1 MTCAQQLNCFQTHR
15 ATTRRARARPSD
27 DWRGGVGMGAT
38 RDARA
43 VTHRARDGTRA
54 TATGTTEKMQSAFK
68 RTRTTTKATTK
79 ATTARRKTTAKTT
92 KTVTKTARARATT
105 KATAKRATKAAKRPQ
120 SGAARTSKIKTTA
133 AEPRKRVAAHIA
145 AAQDGPVTVVSE
157 LPADVIEARTLRV
170 NLSAT
175 LNKTLANDYEESRGD
190 EPRATPRVDV
200 SVSDILTRFTEE
212 QAGKAKSPKSL
223 ETMRAI
229 VRGIEDAFN
238 DTFYASLL
246 YKDEWH
252 VAKAQTPSK
261 VFGAL
266 HLLRL
271 LAKFPDMVSPHA
283 FASDDHAKALN
294 VKLNELGRFIDR
306 NAAALGVPAPPKPE
320 RTRKSAVNLDAADA

>member
-1 MTCAQQLNCFQTHR
+1 
-15 ATTRRARARPSD
+15 
-27 DWRGGVGMGAT
+27 MGAT

-43 VTHRARDGTRA
+43 VTTRARDGARA
-54 TATGTTEKMQSAFK
+54 TATKTTEMMQSAFK
-68 RTRTTTKATTK
+68 RTRTTKATTK
-79 ATTARRKTTAKTT
+79 ATTARRKTTAKAT
-92 KTVTKTARARATT
+92 KTTPKTAPARVTT
-105 KATAKRATKAAKRPQ
+105 KAAAKRATKTSKRPQ
-120 SGAARTSKIKTTA
+120 SGVARTSKIETTA
-133 AEPRKRVAAHIA
+133 AEPRKSVAAHIA
-145 AAQDGPVTVVSE
+145 AAKDEPVTVVSE
-157 LPADVIEARTLRV
+157 LPADVIKARTLRV

-190 EPRATPRVDV
+190 EPRATTRVDV
-200 SVSDILTRFTEE
+200 TVSDILTRFTEE
-212 QAGKAKSPKSL
+212 QAGKVKSPKSM

-283 FASDDHAKALN
+283 FASDDHAKMLN

-306 NAAALGVPAPPKPE
+306 NAAALGVPVPPKPE
-320 RTRKSAVNLDAADA
+320 RKPKSAVNLDAADA

>member
-1 MTCAQQLNCFQTHR
+1 
-15 ATTRRARARPSD
+15 
-27 DWRGGVGMGAT
+27 MGAT

-43 VTHRARDGTRA
+43 VTRRARDGARA
-54 TATGTTEKMQSAFK
+54 TATTTTEMMQSAFK
-68 RTRTTTKATTK
+68 RTRTTKATKATKTTTK
-79 ATTARRKTTAKTT
+79 ATTGRRKTTAKAT
-92 KTVTKTARARATT
+92 KTTPKSAPARVTT
-105 KATAKRATKAAKRPQ
+105 KAAAKRATKAAKRPQ
-120 SGAARTSKIKTTA
+120 SGVARTSKIKTTA

-190 EPRATPRVDV
+190 EPRATTRVDV

-212 QAGKAKSPKSL
+212 QAGKVKSSKSM

-252 VAKAQTPSK
+252 DAEAQTPSK

-306 NAAALGVPAPPKPE
+306 NAAALGVPAPTKPE

>member
-1 MTCAQQLNCFQTHR
+1 
-15 ATTRRARARPSD
+15 
-27 DWRGGVGMGAT
+27 MGAT

-43 VTHRARDGTRA
+43 VTTRARDGARA
-54 TATGTTEKMQSAFK
+54 TATKTTELMQSAFK
-68 RTRTTTKATTK
+68 RTRTTKATTK
-79 ATTARRKTTAKTT
+79 ATTARRKTTAKAT
-92 KTVTKTARARATT
+92 KTIPKTAPARVTT
-105 KATAKRATKAAKRPQ
+105 KAAAKRATKASKRPQ
-120 SGAARTSKIKTTA
+120 SSVARTSKIETTA
-133 AEPRKRVAAHIA
+133 AEPRKSVAAHIA
-145 AAQDGPVTVVSE
+145 AAKDEPVTVVSE
-157 LPADVIEARTLRV
+157 LPADVIKARTLRV

-190 EPRATPRVDV
+190 EPRATTRVDV
-200 SVSDILTRFTEE
+200 TVSDILTRFTEE
-212 QAGKAKSPKSL
+212 QAGKVKSPKSM

-283 FASDDHAKALN
+283 FASDDHAKMLN

-306 NAAALGVPAPPKPE
+306 NAAALGVPVPPKPE
-320 RTRKSAVNLDAADA
+320 RKPKSAVNLDAADA